1 MAANLK
7 RVAISV
13 SPDME
18 AELRLA
24 KEELFCNATQ
34 NEMIRQLIQK
44 GLDSLHPQ
52 DGPWLCRQERTA

>member
-34 NEMIRQLIQK
+34 NEMIRQLIQ
-44 GLDSLHPQ
+44 
-52 DGPWLCRQERTA
+52 

>member
-24 KEELFCNATQ
+24 KEELFDNATQ

-52 DGPWLCRQERTA
+52 DGSGQGQQERTA